1 MTTPPAPVEPA
12 SSSMTEL
19 KSYSLPELEE
29 LAEQIKAEILKRE
42 QEEQEAARRQA
53 EEAERALRA
62 AEEEAAR
69 VAAEAAARAAA
80 DAAAAE
86 SAAEKARAQAAA
98 KERKKAADKA
108 RREAAVEKARLEAE
122 KAKQAVQVETPV
134 TEEAPQPAA
143 ETPPVR
149 FMHPSNRALTWSGSG
164 PTPDWVNAWLATG
177 GTLYALEVAAEKL
190 APKPIPAS
198 LRPR

>member
-1 MTTPPAPVEPA
+1 
-12 SSSMTEL
+12 MTEL

-29 LAEQIKAEILKRE
+29 LAEQIKATILKRE

-53 EEAERALRA
+53 EEAERAARA

-69 VAAEAAARAAA
+69 LAAEAAAK
-80 DAAAAE
+80 AAAE
-86 SAAEKARAQAAA
+86 AEEKARAATAARERKQAA
-98 KERKKAADKA
+98 EKA
-108 RREAAVEKARLEAE
+108 RREAAEAKAKAEAE
-122 KAKQAVQVETPV
+122 KAKEAAQAEISFAEAAPPAP
-134 TEEAPQPAA
+134 TEMPL
-143 ETPPVR
+143 VR
-149 FMHPSNRALTWSGSG
+149 FMHPSNRALTWSGDG
-164 PTPDWVNAWLATG
+164 PKPDWVNAWLATG